1 MRKKSKL
8 LKQAK
13 CLNRWKVLGWNLDE
27 LADIRSM
34 DETGCFFNTLPE
46 KGLAEKKSQ
55 EKGGKKSKTRL
66 AIAFFVNA
74 AGKKVMEPLVI
85 WRSAKPRCF
94 KNVKN
99 RQLPHSIYITLTK
112 KRRRQ
117 LKP

>member
-1 MRKKSKL
+1 MV
-8 LKQAK
+8 KQAK
-13 CLNRWKVLGWNLDE
+13 CLNKWKVLGWNLDE

-34 DETGCFFNTLPE
+34 NETGCFFKTLPE

-55 EKGGKKSKTRL
+55 EKGGKMSKTRL
-66 AIAFFVNA
+66 VIAFFVNA

-99 RQLPHSIYITLTK
+99 RQLPHIFIL
-112 KRRRQ
+112 
-117 LKP
+117 L